1 MLLEKRTELGSYKA
15 GSTRRTGQTVSRQA
29 IEMMKYPRIKDE
41 SESCCRMSN
50 WGAHSG
56 LWGGVRDC
64 GDRWH
69 RKCWAFTTVSH
80 GHWWWRSVQKVVSDT
95 CVE

>member
-56 LWGGVRDC
+56 LWGG
-64 GDRWH
+64 GG
-69 RKCWAFTTVSH
+69 TVETDGIGSA
-80 GHWWWRSVQKVVSDT
+80 GRSPR
-95 CVE
+95 